1 VVGVGLPAKIW
12 EPNKSESL
20 HSDSI
25 RQRSIPILLKP
36 GKRVLL
42 KHGLQAAF
50 GFPLYAEGKLRAVLE
65 FFSDTS
71 QPPDQHL
78 LYVVQSIGEQLGR
91 LLERQQGQQQ
101 QREAVAISDALNLT
115 TIHSEALEAT
125 LNALTSGVYLADR
138 DGRIVYMNRA
148 AERQVSTSNVIRIA
162 NGRLAPINRR
172 ASLTLTRAIDEAIG
186 DQADLPT
193 SGFTIALPGED
204 NAGLIATILPLARGK
219 RQSICGAVSGM
230 VAIFVQD
237 PIVMPPLAGEAFAEL
252 YGLTRSELRVLLA
265 MTPGLC
271 VKEAAETLGISEST
285 AKTHLKHIHSKTGT
299 SKQTELIRLFMS
311 AIPPVSSP
319 KARRALGK
327 ITGYEPLE

>member
-1 VVGVGLPAKIW
+1 VVGEGLPGKIW
-12 EPNKSESL
+12 EATKSESL
-20 HSDSI
+20 HSDSTS
-25 RQRSIPILLKP
+25 QPSIPILLKP

-42 KHGLQAAF
+42 KHGLHAAF

-271 VKEAAETLGISEST
+271 VKEAAETLGIGGNT
-285 AKTHLKHIHSKTGT
+285 AKTHLQHIHSKTGT
-299 SKQTELIRLFMS
+299 SKQTELMRLFMS
-311 AIPPVSSP
+311 AIPPVNAGQQP
-319 KARRALGK
+319 AGRRWGK
-327 ITGYEPLE
+327 YRL